1 MYSSALSAD
10 YDTPHISVVT
20 AAQMQLG
27 NHVGFWLL
35 MGILFMCIASG
46 ASSSCA
52 LHQVHRLSPAKLKLL
67 KGRQAFLPSQ
77 GKQAFPT

>member
-1 MYSSALSAD
+1 MYSFALSAD
-10 YDTPHISVVT
+10 YDNPHNSVVT

-35 MGILFMCIASG
+35 MGILFICIASG
-46 ASSSCA
+46 APSVTCKTQA
-52 LHQVHRLSPAKLKLL
+52 AQ
-67 KGRQAFLPSQ
+67 GRQAFLQSQ